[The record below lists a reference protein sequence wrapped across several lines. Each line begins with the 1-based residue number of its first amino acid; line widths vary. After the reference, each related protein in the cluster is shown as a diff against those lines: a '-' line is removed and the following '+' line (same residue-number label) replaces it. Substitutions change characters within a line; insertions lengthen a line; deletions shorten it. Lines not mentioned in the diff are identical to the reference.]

1 MSAVK
6 RSFNI
11 KKTAPIAEKLD
22 EDERTESPSIVEDDE
37 TITISK
43 AEYNILINISKKY
56 KQMLEKDMILKEAR
70 NVSSKKCREKKIA
83 KQKAIEEELKTLK
96 KTHSECVNCES
107 EAEEEEAD
115 E

>member
-22 EDERTESPSIVEDDE
+22 EDERTESPVVEDDE

-43 AEYNILINISKKY
+43 AEYNILIDISKKY
-56 KQMLEKDMILKEAR
+56 KRLLEKDAILKEAR

-96 KTHSECVNCES
+96 KTHSECVDCES
-107 EAEEEEAD
+107 EADEEAD

>member
-22 EDERTESPSIVEDDE
+22 EDERTESPVVEDDQ

-43 AEYNILINISKKY
+43 AEYNTLINISKEY
-56 KQMLEKDMILKEAR
+56 KRLLEKDAILKDAR
-70 NVSSKKCREKKIA
+70 NVASKKCREKKIA